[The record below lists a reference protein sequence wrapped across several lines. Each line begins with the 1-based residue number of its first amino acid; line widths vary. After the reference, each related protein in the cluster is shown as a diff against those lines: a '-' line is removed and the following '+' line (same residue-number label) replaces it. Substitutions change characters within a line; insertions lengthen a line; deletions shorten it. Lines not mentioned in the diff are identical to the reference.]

1 MDPVSCNLRN
11 PFPSPIGATLP
22 LLLPRP
28 RIEFDYVDAAAMGIL
43 LVHNIPFDYI
53 LIKNMFAQK
62 MLYLIMGR

>member
-11 PFPSPIGATLP
+11 PFPSPTGVTLP

-28 RIEFDYVDAAAMGIL
+28 RIVFDDDADAAAAAEGIV

-53 LIKNMFAQK
+53 LIKNMFA
-62 MLYLIMGR
+62 